1 MSFVFNI
8 DSSAKR
14 MFCSGI
20 PHAINIP
27 LLSLLNNK
35 LNFKFLTCQPTDLL
49 ASKNVVPHCEYS
61 RYLTVNQPNVA
72 ANGTADIVSQ
82 ALQLSQIPKRIFIFC
97 RKPITIQTIKDSNTY
112 FAIEKINVNFNNLDG
127 ILSRASID
135 DLYGMSVRNGSKQ
148 DMYEFLGKALN
159 VNGRSTSTAGSILII
174 NPARDLHCPDYL
186 SNNST
191 GQFSLQFTVGIRN
204 TDSAAVAP
212 KLLVIVEND
221 ALFITQAGQSFKQ
234 TSLLTKEIVMNSTM
248 SQFVQQTHI

>member
-191 GQFSLQFTVGIRN
+191 GQFSLQFT
-204 TDSAAVAP
+204 
-212 KLLVIVEND
+212 
-221 ALFITQAGQSFKQ
+221 QAGQSFKQ